1 MTGHGENPA
10 LLILA
15 AGEGSRMRSRTPKL
29 LHPVCDRSILRHIV
43 RMGQELG
50 AKPIVIVAGAAEAEF
65 REELRDEPVEFV
77 RQAEPLGTGHATLQ
91 ARHALEGHLGPIIVM
106 AGDHPLYRAETFQ
119 KLVRE
124 EYRKGRHGEQR
135 GLPLFTQ
142 GNPVAGETL
151 EAP

>member
-50 AKPIVIVAGAAEAEF
+50 AKPIVIVDVAEYWRPFLALIEHVIAERFATAAA
-65 REELRDEPVEFV
+65 
-77 RQAEPLGTGHATLQ
+77 
-91 ARHALEGHLGPIIVM
+91 
-106 AGDHPLYRAETFQ
+106 
-119 KLVRE
+119 
-124 EYRKGRHGEQR
+124 R
-135 GLPLFTQ
+135 GLYTMVDRVDEVIPAILAAP
-142 GNPVAGETL
+142 GPRGAGGG
-151 EAP
+151 